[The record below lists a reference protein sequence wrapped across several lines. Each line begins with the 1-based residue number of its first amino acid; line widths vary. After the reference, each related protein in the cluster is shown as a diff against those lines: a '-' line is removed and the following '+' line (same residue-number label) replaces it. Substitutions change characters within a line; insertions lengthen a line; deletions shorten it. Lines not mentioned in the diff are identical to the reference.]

1 MNIIVCLDDKKGM
14 LFNKRRQ
21 SRDRMVI
28 EDMIASYP
36 GERIHMNSYSK
47 SLFLKYPEQIEVEE
61 DFLKH
66 LSEDEVGF
74 VENLSLKPYEKNIKS
89 LIIYK
94 WNRDYPADRY
104 LDIPLEEWELTS
116 TVEFAGYSHEQ
127 ITKETY
133 SRKEN

>member
-1 MNIIVCLDDKKGM
+1 MKIIVCLDNKNGM
-14 LFNKRRQ
+14 LFNERRQ

-28 EDMIASYP
+28 EDIMASHPREKIY
-36 GERIHMNSYSK
+36 MNSYSK
-47 SLFLKYPEQIEVEE
+47 SLFLKYPDQMEVDEN
-61 DFLKH
+61 FLNK
-66 LSEDEVGF
+66 LSEDQVGF
-74 VENLSLKPYEKNIKS
+74 VENLSLELYKEKITS

-104 LDIPLEEWELTS
+104 LDVSLNEWELIS

>member
-1 MNIIVCLDDKKGM
+1 MRIIVCLDNKSGM
-14 LFNKRRQ
+14 LFNERRQ

-28 EDMIASYP
+28 EDMLASYP
-36 GERIHMNSYSK
+36 GEKIYMNSFSK

-74 VENLSLKPYEKNIKS
+74 VENLLLKPYEKNIKS

-104 LDIPLEEWELTS
+104 LDIPLDEWELTS

>member
-1 MNIIVCLDDKKGM
+1 
-14 LFNKRRQ
+14 
-21 SRDRMVI
+21 MVI

-61 DFLKH
+61 DFLKY

-104 LDIPLEEWELTS
+104 LDIPLDEWELTS
-116 TVEFAGYSHEQ
+116 TVEFSGYSHEQ